1 VALDLTQR
9 KRPSGVVFDM
19 DGTLLDTEGPAQL
32 AFARAIETLGFAFD
46 AVAYARCLGTTFAET
61 QVILRQVYGDGLDM
75 EALGQAWS
83 ANFAAASK
91 DTPIVLQPGIGDLLR
106 CLSEFGI
113 PMAVATSNQR
123 DICEASLS
131 DCGIRHHFAHLVCVA
146 DVLNAKP
153 APDPYLLAASR
164 LGLQPTSCWALEDSD
179 IGTRAAFQA
188 GMRTFQIPDA
198 RPPSEAVLAL
208 GHEVLSSAGELLAL
222 LEDSH

>member
-1 VALDLTQR
+1 
-9 KRPSGVVFDM
+9 M

-32 AFARAIETLGFAFD
+32 AFARAIEFLGYPFD
-46 AVAYARCLGTTFAET
+46 ASAYARCLGTTFADT
-61 QVILRQVYGDGLDM
+61 QVILRQVYGDGLNM
-75 EALGQAWS
+75 EALGEAWS
-83 ANFAAASK
+83 ANFAAASQ
-91 DTPIVLQPGIGDLLR
+91 DTPIKLQPGIDDLLD
-106 CLSEFGI
+106 CLADLRI

-146 DVLNAKP
+146 DVRNAKP

-164 LGLQPTSCWALEDSD
+164 LGVQPVTCWALEDSD

-198 RPPSEAVLAL
+198 RPPSESVLAL
-208 GHEVLSSAGELLAL
+208 GHEVLGSAGELLAL
-222 LEDSH
+222 LQDSH

>member
-1 VALDLTQR
+1 MTLDLTQR

-46 AVAYARCLGTTFAET
+46 SAAYARCLGTTFAET
-61 QVILRQVYGDGLDM
+61 QVILRQVYGDDLDM
-75 EALGQAWS
+75 EALGEAWS
-83 ANFAAASK
+83 ANFAAASEE
-91 DTPIVLQPGIGDLLR
+91 TPIALKPGIAELLG
-106 CLSEFGI
+106 CLSELRV

-131 DCGIRHHFAHLVCVA
+131 GCGVRHYFSHLVCVA
-146 DVLNAKP
+146 DVRNAKP

-164 LGLQPTSCWALEDSD
+164 LGVQPTTCWALEDSD

-188 GMRTFQIPDA
+188 GMRTFQIPDT
-198 RPPSEAVLAL
+198 RLPSESVLAL
-208 GHEVLSSAGELLAL
+208 GHEVLTSASELLAL
-222 LEDSH
+222 LEDVR

>member
-19 DGTLLDTEGPAQL
+19 DGTLLDTERPAQL
-32 AFARAIETLGFAFD
+32 AFARAIEFLGYPFD
-46 AVAYARCLGTTFAET
+46 ASAYARCLGTTFAET
-61 QVILRQVYGDGLDM
+61 QVILRQVYGDGLNM
-75 EALGQAWS
+75 EALGEAWS
-83 ANFAAASK
+83 ANFAAASQ
-91 DTPIVLQPGIGDLLR
+91 DTPIKLQPGIDDLLD
-106 CLSEFGI
+106 CLADLRI

-146 DVLNAKP
+146 DVRNAKP

-164 LGLQPTSCWALEDSD
+164 LGVQPVTCWALEDSD

-198 RPPSEAVLAL
+198 RPPSESVLAL
-208 GHEVLSSAGELLAL
+208 GHEVLGSAGELLAL
-222 LEDSH
+222 LQDSH

>member
-1 VALDLTQR
+1 
-9 KRPSGVVFDM
+9 M

-32 AFARAIETLGFAFD
+32 AFARAIEFLGYPFD
-46 AVAYARCLGTTFAET
+46 ASAYARCLGTTFAET
-61 QVILRQVYGDGLDM
+61 QVILRQVYGDGLNM
-75 EALGQAWS
+75 EALGEAWS
-83 ANFAAASK
+83 ANFAAASQ
-91 DTPIVLQPGIGDLLR
+91 DTPIKLQPGIDDLLD
-106 CLSEFGI
+106 CLADLRI

-146 DVLNAKP
+146 DVRNAKP

-164 LGLQPTSCWALEDSD
+164 LGVQPVTCWALEDSD

-198 RPPSEAVLAL
+198 RPPSESVLAL
-208 GHEVLSSAGELLAL
+208 GHEVLGSAGELLAL
-222 LEDSH
+222 LQDSH